1 MLDCIIVGG
10 GPAGLSAA
18 LILAR
23 CRRNVLVCDAGR
35 PRNVR
40 ATAVNGFLTRD
51 RCPPAEFLEIARTQL
66 SPYPN
71 IEWRKAE
78 VVSAECDSDETF
90 RVTLGNVETFTAR
103 SLVLA
108 TGVIDEL
115 PPLPGLDELYGRSVF
130 HCPYCDGW
138 ECRDRRLAV
147 YGRGQSGMGLA
158 AKLSLWSRD
167 LVLCTDG
174 PHELTAEQLAA
185 LGKIGL
191 RVTTEPIARLEGGA
205 GQLRAVHF
213 ADGSQLERDA
223 MFVVAR
229 QVQTSHLAA
238 RLGCEDRERRTVPTG
253 EHQKTHLKGLYVIGD
268 ASRDVQMVIIAAAEG
283 ADAAFSINKYLL
295 SKDLPSELAES

>member
-18 LILAR
+18 LVLGR
-23 CRRNVLVCDAGR
+23 CRRSVLVCDAGR
-35 PRNVR
+35 PRNSR

-51 RCPPAEFLEIARTQL
+51 RTPPQEFLETARSQL
-66 SPYPN
+66 AAYPN
-71 IEWRKAE
+71 VNLRHDE
-78 VVSAECDSDETF
+78 VVKAECDSEAAF
-90 RVTLGNVETFTAR
+90 RVALSTGEDFASR

-115 PPLPGLDELYGRSVF
+115 PPVAGLDELYGGSVF

-138 ECRDRRLAV
+138 EWRDRRLAV
-147 YGRGQSGMGLA
+147 YGRGESGMGLA

-167 LVLCTDG
+167 LILCTDG
-174 PHELTAEQLAA
+174 PHELAAEQTAA
-185 LGKIGL
+185 LAQIDARIATQRIERLDGINGK
-191 RVTTEPIARLEGGA
+191 
-205 GQLRAVHF
+205 LRAIHF
-213 ADGSQLERDA
+213 TDGTRLERDA
-223 MFVVAR
+223 MFIVTR
-229 QVQTSHLAA
+229 QVQASPLAA

-253 EHQKTHLKGLYVIGD
+253 DHQKTHVKGLYVIGD

-295 SKDLPSELAES
+295 AQELPAELLD